1 MAKIHKVELYLLDV
15 HEDFNNVDY
24 LLDYMTN
31 GKYAPSVHVI
41 NSESKKFEWDD
52 DVIINRCGCST
63 EQYDK
68 FFEEI

>member
-1 MAKIHKVELYLLDV
+1 MAKVHKVELYLLDV
-15 HEDFNNVDY
+15 NEYFNNVDY

-41 NSESKKFEWDD
+41 NSESKEFEWDD
-52 DVIINRCGCST
+52 DVVINRYDCST